1 MWLCLKQVHLG
12 AELGSVW
19 LSSGRSLVHIGS
31 FVLFCSAR
39 EPCGSS
45 VSTQLDGGTPCCT
58 PPALPRLQVVAVGS
72 DHGERAR
79 LAQWKHRWL
88 LADSRGRRRRS
99 ALCLTHGSAI
109 LCLFACL
116 HNRSDFCG
124 QNRLV
129 FVCFWRNIFGG
140 QVQTTV
146 VWAGAAAAVCQ
157 RSFLCRLF
165 HSLFTQSLLL
175 F

>member
-1 MWLCLKQVHLG
+1 MKVLFWTCRG
-12 AELGSVW
+12 AEHGLTFSRTFVGSHW
-19 LSSGRSLVHIGS
+19 LSLLFSSAQLENRVGR
-31 FVLFCSAR
+31 
-39 EPCGSS
+39 
-45 VSTQLDGGTPCCT
+45 
-58 PPALPRLQVVAVGS
+58 PPAPSWTVEHLTARLPPSLGFRWWRSAPAAS
-72 DHGERAR
+72 DRRERAR

-146 VWAGAAAAVCQ
+146 VWAGAAAVC
-157 RSFLCRLF
+157 
-165 HSLFTQSLLL
+165 
-175 F
+175 